1 MQNDYVCLK
10 CLDEYDIKYQ
20 STKKVKINMKAK
32 IKESNSC
39 NITFVHLNIQQNN
52 NDNSN
57 QWGRTWTNA
66 DFNPVLPT
74 GSVNFDLCGLIFI
87 NLNFHI

>member
-20 STKKVKINMKAK
+20 STKKVKISMKAK

-39 NITFVHLNIQQNN
+39 NITFVPLEY
-52 NDNSN
+52 
-57 QWGRTWTNA
+57 
-66 DFNPVLPT
+66 
-74 GSVNFDLCGLIFI
+74 SVK
-87 NLNFHI
+87 